1 MPRTSAVASA
11 PGMATDQVAV
21 SSPALSVSVRKH
33 RLPVRR
39 VVLVVALSVGAV
51 LMLFPFIWTVVTSIS
66 ANGSVLSTPR
76 LIPSHVT
83 LAGYRQLFSS
93 TIGVP
98 IIRVVINSIVLALA
112 SMVLGVLS
120 SAMAAYAF
128 ARLQFRFKNV
138 VFVLYLATL
147 MIPLQVLVVPLF
159 IEMRTFHLVNSY
171 IAVLAPTIASATGV
185 FLIRQA
191 IQTLPTD
198 LDEAATI
205 DGAGHLRIFFSII
218 VPNVRPALATFAVFA
233 FMASWNN
240 LLWPLVIINSP
251 DHMTLPLALSMLH
264 GEFSTQWNVVMA
276 GSVLSIAPILLL
288 YAFAQ
293 KYVVQGMA
301 TTGLK

>member
-1 MPRTSAVASA
+1 VP
-11 PGMATDQVAV
+11 
-21 SSPALSVSVRKH
+21 
-33 RLPVRR
+33 
-39 VVLVVALSVGAV
+39 VVALAVGAA
-51 LMLFPFIWTVVTSIS
+51 LMLFPFIWTIVTSIS
-66 ANGSVLSTPR
+66 SNGSVLATPR

-83 LAGYRQLFSS
+83 LDGYRQLFSNS
-93 TIGVP
+93 IGVP
-98 IIRVVINSIVLALA
+98 IVRVLLNSIVLALV
-112 SMVLGVLS
+112 STFLGVLS

-128 ARLQFRFKNV
+128 ARLEFRAKGF

-159 IEMRTFHLVNSY
+159 VEMRSFHLVNSY
-171 IAVLAPTIASATGV
+171 AAVLAPTIASATGV

-191 IQTLPTD
+191 IMALPKE

-205 DGAGHLRIFFSII
+205 DGAGHLRIFVSII
-218 VPNVRPALATFAVFA
+218 VPNVRPALATFGVFA

-240 LLWPLVIINSP
+240 FLWPLVIINQP

-264 GEFSTQWNVVMA
+264 GQFSTQWNVVMA
-276 GSVLSIAPILLL
+276 GSVLSIAPIVLL

-293 KYVVQGMA
+293 KYVVESMA